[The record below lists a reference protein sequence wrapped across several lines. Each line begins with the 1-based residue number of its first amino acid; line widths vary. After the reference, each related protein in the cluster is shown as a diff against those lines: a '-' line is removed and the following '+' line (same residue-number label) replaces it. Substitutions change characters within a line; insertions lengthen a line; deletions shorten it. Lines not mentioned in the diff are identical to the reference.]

1 MKIRRVRAMSKLK
14 DAILNAGKVKPIA
27 VKNGTKICAPAD
39 ASALMQEELIDPTP
53 DIGVRKL
60 NDDGSIAR
68 SRAVVSQVSPER
80 MYDNRFKKQGTKGV
94 GYDELWVV
102 PAIDPKGYRAVV
114 SNLED
119 KTIPVYRITKDKDS
133 GEFILA
139 GKTTVDF
146 QKFHSEFTNKLGE
159 ESMKKIL
166 PLIAQENDDV
176 SSEDIE
182 DYFKVKGE

>member
-1 MKIRRVRAMSKLK
+1 MMIRRVKAMSRLR
-14 DAILNAGKVKPIA
+14 DAIVNAGKVKPIA
-27 VKNGTKICAPAD
+27 EKNGTKICSPAD

-53 DIGVRKL
+53 DVGARKV
-60 NDDGSIAR
+60 NPDGSIAR
-68 SRAVVSQVSPER
+68 SRAVISQVSPQR

-114 SNLED
+114 QELED
-119 KTIPVYRITKDKDS
+119 KTIPVYRITKDKDT

-146 QKFHSEFTNKLGE
+146 QKFHSEFTNKLDE

-166 PLIAQENDDV
+166 PLIALENDDV
-176 SSEDIE
+176 SSDTIE
-182 DYFKVKGE
+182 DFFK